1 MAHATDTVR
10 VRTSRRLRIPP
21 WGTTGARGAGW
32 SDGVILLP
40 RLLLV
45 RADEAAARETK
56 MRVFRYSTP
65 VPVLY
70 GNVNLVIF

>member
-1 MAHATDTVR
+1 MGY
-10 VRTSRRLRIPP
+10 S
-21 WGTTGARGAGW
+21 GARGAGW
-32 SDGVILLP
+32 RDGVLLP
-40 RLLLV
+40 RLLLL

-70 GNVNLVIF
+70 GRKLSYLLK